1 MSSCCS
7 VYSHYRV
14 RLLLSVQSLPCP
26 VAAQCTCTINFEP
39 KQKQTS
45 VTLNF
50 QFNSHIRTLYVFS
63 TVQWQH
69 KTNFTK
75 TEVTNRRNLQQ
86 VQTASINPLLTNGL
100 SHPYH
105 LDESTFNF
113 RGIRSDF
120 SFLFH
125 FSMTIMSANKIAPDG
140 TPRFAASHPGLFC
153 LPMSHKKDARLI

>member
-1 MSSCCS
+1 MCQACGSIWGP
-7 VYSHYRV
+7 
-14 RLLLSVQSLPCP
+14 LAFKGALLPCP
-26 VAAQCTCTINFEP
+26 VAAQCTIKFEP

-86 VQTASINPLLTNGL
+86 VQTASINPLLMNGL
-100 SHPYH
+100 SHPNH

-120 SFLFH
+120 SFIFH
-125 FSMTIMSANKIAPDG
+125 FSMKIMSANRIAPDG
-140 TPRFAASHPGLFC
+140 TPRFEASHLGLFY
-153 LPMSHKKDARLI
+153 LSMSRKKDARP